1 MKPHQWRRGPAGRY
15 LRHLPRIKHLRGSW
29 LHRKLGERFFAH
41 EMWQPDR
48 PRFAAGCAIGVF
60 FSMMPFPFQMLA
72 AALIA
77 YLIRVNIPVSIA
89 STWVSNPL
97 TTPFILL
104 GQYELGCAL
113 MGRTPVSEPG
123 VDMLKLLSQAP
134 LPLLIGALIT
144 GAVSSLAACFLALKG
159 WDWFVGRH
167 LKPRTLEGG
176 KKPPATTKNPL

>member
-1 MKPHQWRRGPAGRY
+1 
-15 LRHLPRIKHLRGSW
+15 
-29 LHRKLGERFFAH
+29 
-41 EMWQPDR
+41 MWQPDR

-176 KKPPATTKNPL
+176 KKPPATTKNRL

>member
-1 MKPHQWRRGPAGRY
+1 
-15 LRHLPRIKHLRGSW
+15 
-29 LHRKLGERFFAH
+29 
-41 EMWQPDR
+41 
-48 PRFAAGCAIGVF
+48 
-60 FSMMPFPFQMLA
+60 MMPFPFQMLA

-97 TTPFILL
+97 TTPLILL
-104 GQYELGCAL
+104 GQYELGCVL
-113 MGRTPVSEPG
+113 IGRTPVSEPG
-123 VDMLKLLSQAP
+123 IDMLKLLSQAP

-144 GAVSSLAACFLALKG
+144 GAVSSLAACLLALKG

-167 LKPRTLEGG
+167 LKPRTLESG